1 MATQGRE
8 PRTGPLGRVQGV
20 DLSMTGELLKAAI
33 QLIVPEDQTQRKAFE
48 QLMPHLYVLRHKG
61 CSWAQLASLLA
72 DGGFKLQPSTV
83 RNYFGEMV
91 QRHMDACQES
101 MTEQLLLLKEIRK
114 ETAGVD
120 MSLIKERVSTV
131 MENQR
136 AAAAAKI
143 DARFGVGAAAPLTAV
158 RREPASP
165 AHGTATANASAGL
178 RPVPEQQQQQQQQ
191 QRGPASPAHETATAN
206 ASAGLR
212 PVPEQQRREPAS
224 PALKEQPQLPEQEDT
239 DDCFGLLNPSNAP
252 SPTTNSTAFFS
263 LNDDAPTIPDLSPRN
278 NESAKIKA
286 AASPQNELQPQNANF
301 SCLPIPPGVKPLA
314 KRMGV
319 NEDVYKIGELEHPA
333 VAGIMLTMAQ
343 RLSSL
348 PLEFVD
354 NNSGEIRFETAEE
367 KRFRVKWEKPVPVT
381 HTTTAT
387 HFTSMDMTLFRKKE

>member
-165 AHGTATANASAGL
+165 AHG
-178 RPVPEQQQQQQQQ
+178 
-191 QRGPASPAHETATAN
+191 TATAN